1 MVEKGKTT
9 PRSEAASRAWTGW
22 LGRFMCGCDRR
33 EGKLSNDPVRM
44 TADEIAQK
52 KREREDLLA
61 RLVDV
66 TEQRDKLLSQYESM
80 AFQVDESVR
89 DVDGALLE
97 AQRNAERAEACE
109 RLEQQEAAQI
119 NELRRQLDEERR
131 KSGEVASEFSRYRE
145 SVEQKLAEHARREDP
160 WSLLAFAITQILCQ
174 WVAWLRAKIPSES
187 ALLPWFDRAVE
198 FLQASGRLAWTS
210 GKAFYEWA
218 KPHVVDLWKRLRSE
232 ASRIVS
238 KE

>member
-1 MVEKGKTT
+1 
-9 PRSEAASRAWTGW
+9 
-22 LGRFMCGCDRR
+22 MCWCDRR
-33 EGKLSNDPVRM
+33 EEKLSDDPVRL
-44 TADEIAQK
+44 TAEEIAQK

-97 AQRNAERAEACE
+97 ARRNAKRAEDCE
-109 RLEQQEAAQI
+109 VLERREAAQI
-119 NELRRQLDEERR
+119 DELSRQLDAERS
-131 KSGEVASEFSRYRE
+131 KSSEVAAEFSRYRD
-145 SVEQKLAEHARREDP
+145 SVEQKLAEHAQRDDP
-160 WSLLAFAITQILCQ
+160 WSLLAFAISQILCQ
-174 WVAWLRAKIPSES
+174 WVAWLRAKIPAES
-187 ALLPWFDRAVE
+187 AFLPWFDRTVE
-198 FLQASGRLAWTS
+198 FLEASGRLAWTW

-218 KPHVVDLWKRLRSE
+218 KPRVVDLWKRLRSE
-232 ASRIVS
+232 ASRIMS